1 MRMNLTK
8 EFWPVILPSD
18 QVVSEHHDHTVLTV
32 LALVHWP
39 VGSPEIISQLQSTM
53 QPRPFSFSAYTVV
66 YQSSFSSYI
75 KLPRSVSPMYQK
87 PTPVKLP
94 SKSASSARKSICL
107 RKKWTLSCYFRNVIH
122 NLTDWRLV
130 LPGTLPV
137 VHRPVGPPPRWGWPW

>member
-1 MRMNLTK
+1 MRMNLTD
-8 EFWPVILPSD
+8 EFWPVILPGD

-39 VGSPEIISQLQSTM
+39 VGSPEVISQLQSTM
-53 QPRPFSFSAYTVV
+53 QPSPFSFSAYTCFN
-66 YQSSFSSYI
+66 QSSFSIYI

-107 RKKWTLSCYFRNVIH
+107 KRFRSFRCYIMHFNQ

-130 LPGTLPV
+130 LPGSLPV